1 MLKRKVLSVV
11 LSSLMLASAIF
22 APTRAFAA
30 DYEGIPEG
38 ADVRDLVYEEGTND
52 SNQIVP
58 YNTVTGSAGKSWVYL
73 NGVSRLKSQAAFGIS
88 CTKRMD
94 GLTWNLTY
102 SDGKSKSSWAA
113 PFSKDWSNEHVQTH
127 NSSGTKTVTLSVTA
141 VNVNGQVMVSLMPTS
156 AAYIY

>member
-1 MLKRKVLSVV
+1 MLKRRVLGIV
-11 LSSLMLASAIF
+11 LSSLMLAFTIFNPTSAL
-22 APTRAFAA
+22 AVE
-30 DYEGIPEG
+30 YEGIPEG
-38 ADVRDLVYEEGTND
+38 ADVKDLVYEESTED

-73 NGVSRLKSQAAFGIS
+73 NRVSTLKSQAAFGIS
-88 CTKRMD
+88 CKSRMD

-113 PFSKDWSNEHVQTH
+113 PFSKNWSGEHVQKH
-127 NSSGTKTVTLSVTA
+127 NSSGTKTVTLSVAA